1 MSPPMREMLTPLMRD
16 RLRVALAGT
25 PDVLDGLFGSLK
37 ADDTLWDRRPDPER
51 FTLREIV
58 AHLADYEAVWLER
71 LAQTRDEEQPALR
84 PVDKDQLA
92 LDHDYAHSDP
102 AQSRAQLREGR
113 IALVEF
119 VSGLADEDW
128 QRIGHLPAPN
138 GPLTLETQA
147 AFVIIHDGYHTA
159 QVAQWLKGL
168 L

>member
-1 MSPPMREMLTPLMRD
+1 MREMLTAIMRD

-25 PDVLDGLFGSLK
+25 PDVLDGLLGSLT
-37 ADDTLWDRRPDPER
+37 ADDPVWDRRPDPER

-58 AHLADYEAVWLER
+58 AHLADYESVWLER
-71 LAQTRDEEQPALR
+71 LAQTRDEDQPALR
-84 PVDKDQLA
+84 PADKDQLA
-92 LDHDYAHSDP
+92 LDHDYAHSDL
-102 AQSRAQLREGR
+102 ARSRALLRGR
-113 IALVEF
+113 RMALVELL
-119 VSGLADEDW
+119 SGLADADW
-128 QRIGHLPAPN
+128 QRIGHLPTPN